1 MEFTVNKAELV
12 KELSLSQGVVEKK
25 TTIPVLSNVLIEA
38 RDGEIV
44 LTTTDL
50 ELGVRCA
57 CPASIKKPGATTL
70 PSRKL
75 LDYVRLLP
83 DADLQVRVGET
94 HAASITCGRSRT
106 RMAGMSREN
115 FPELPRMPAPLAEL
129 PGALLAGLVSKT
141 VFAISSEG
149 SRYTLNGALL
159 LLKPESITMVST
171 DGHRLA
177 YVEAPYVLEG
187 VSGQLRAL
195 VPKKA
200 MVEIQRLAAE
210 TSDAAVALSS
220 DENHLFFQFGKRLL
234 ITRKLTGQFP
244 DYERVLPREN
254 DRVVTLN
261 RVEMELA
268 IQRVSQF
275 ADERSH
281 AIKVALAPG
290 ELKLSSSGSDAGE
303 SEESLPVEAAG
314 VEMQIG
320 FNAQYLLD
328 FLRAVGTDTVL
339 LELKDEQ
346 SAGQMRPGGE
356 GDQQYRYVI
365 MPMRI

>member
-1 MEFTVNKAELV
+1 MEFTVNKTDLL
-12 KELSLSQGVVEKK
+12 KELSLGQGVVEKK

-50 ELGVRCA
+50 ELGVRCG
-57 CPASIKKPGATTL
+57 CPAMVKKPGASTL

-83 DADLQVRVGET
+83 DAELNVKITES
-94 HAASITCGRSRT
+94 HSASITCGRSRT

-115 FPELPRMPAPLAEL
+115 FPELAKMPAPVAQI
-129 PGALLAGLVSKT
+129 PASLLTTMISRT

-159 LLKPESITMVST
+159 LLKPESLVMVST

-177 YVEAPYVLEG
+177 YVEAPHAFNG
-187 VSGQLRAL
+187 ISGQLRAL
-195 VPKKA
+195 IPKKA
-200 MVEIQRLAAE
+200 MVEIQRL
-210 TSDAAVALSS
+210 TSESGSPEVGLAS

-254 DRVVTLN
+254 DRVISVN
-261 RVEMELA
+261 RAEMEAA

-281 AIKVALAPG
+281 AIRVALGGG
-290 ELKLSSSGSDAGE
+290 ELKLASSGSDAGE
-303 SEESLPVEAAG
+303 SEETLPVEGAEG
-314 VEMQIG
+314 EMQIG

-328 FLRAVGTDTVL
+328 FLRAVSTEAVA

-346 SAGQMRPGGE
+346 SAGQMRPAGE
-356 GDQQYRYVI
+356 TDYQYRYVI